1 MTELPMIPLV
11 KGANT
16 RLMRSALPCSPVVP
30 ERPPGRL
37 RLFGAETLRRLA
49 ARLDRGLSTQAGP
62 GHLTRPVAC
71 SR

>member
-16 RLMRSALPCSPVVP
+16 RLMISALPCSPVVP

-37 RLFGAETLRRLA
+37 RLFGAEILRHLA
-49 ARLDRGLSTQAGP
+49 ARLDRGLSAQP
-62 GHLTRPVAC
+62 GTGHTARPAAC
-71 SR
+71 VR